1 MFWNLVGDQKL
12 VSQIFLVLLLFTLY
26 VMALKELVRL
36 AN

>member
-1 MFWNLVGDQKL
+1 VFWNLVGDQKL

-36 AN
+36 AY